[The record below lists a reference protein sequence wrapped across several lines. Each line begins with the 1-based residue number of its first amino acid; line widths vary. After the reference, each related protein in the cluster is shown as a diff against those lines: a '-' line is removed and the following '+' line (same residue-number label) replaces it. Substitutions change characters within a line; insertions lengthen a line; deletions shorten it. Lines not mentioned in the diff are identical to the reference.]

1 MALSFGG
8 VEMRVAVLGATGM
21 VGRTFVRLLAGHP
34 WFRVE
39 KLVASERSA
48 GRKYGELVDDSPEE
62 FRDVEV
68 TSLPEF
74 LRDPDVDIV
83 FNALPA
89 SISREVEGEL
99 AQSLPVFT
107 NARSHRYD
115 PDVPILVP
123 EVNLEHLEL
132 IEVQRER
139 RGWEGFIVTNPNCS
153 TAILTVSLAAL
164 RGFGIREVKVAT
176 MQAISG
182 AGYSGL
188 SALAI
193 QDNVIPSIPGEEWKI
208 ENESRKILGELDGVE
223 VKPAEFRISAMATR
237 VPVLHGHTEAVFV
250 KLEEG
255 SLEEVRE
262 AFESFDP
269 LGELGLPSYERPLV
283 YSDVPQPRLHR
294 DRGRGLTVTVGR
306 LEGSSGSF
314 KYVVTGHN
322 LVRGAAGGSVLN
334 AELAY
339 KLGYLK

>member
-1 MALSFGG
+1 M
-8 VEMRVAVLGATGM
+8 
-21 VGRTFVRLLAGHP
+21 
-34 WFRVE
+34 
-39 KLVASERSA
+39 
-48 GRKYGELVDDSPEE
+48 
-62 FRDVEV
+62 
-68 TSLPEF
+68 
-74 LRDPDVDIV
+74 
-83 FNALPA
+83 
-89 SISREVEGEL
+89 
-99 AQSLPVFT
+99 FT

-115 PDVPILVP
+115 HDVPILVP
-123 EVNLEHLEL
+123 EVNREHLKL
-132 IEVQRER
+132 IDVQRER
-139 RGWEGFIVTNPNCS
+139 RGGWEGFIVTNPNCS

-182 AGYSGL
+182 GAGYSGL

-193 QDNVIPSIPGEEWKI
+193 QDNVIPSIPGGEEWKI

-223 VKPAEFRISAMATR
+223 VKPAEFRISAIATR

-250 KLEEG
+250 KLKRGG

-294 DRGRGLTVTVGR
+294 DRGGRGGLTVTVGR
-306 LEGSSGSF
+306 LEESSGSF

-322 LVRGAAGGSVLN
+322 LVRGVPLEVRFSTPSWPTGS
-334 AELAY
+334 AI
-339 KLGYLK
+339 

>member
-1 MALSFGG
+1 MKA
-8 VEMRVAVLGATGM
+8 AVLGATGI
-21 VGRTFVRLLAGHP
+21 VGRTFVRLLAKHP

-48 GRKYGELVDDSPEE
+48 GKKYGELVEDSPEE

-68 TSLPEF
+68 ISLPEF
-74 LRDPDVDIV
+74 LKDPDVDLV

-89 SISREVEGEL
+89 SISKGVEEEL
-99 AQSLPVFT
+99 AQNLPVFT

-115 PDVPILVP
+115 PDVPILIP
-123 EVNLEHLEL
+123 EVNREHLNL
-132 IEVQRER
+132 IEVQREKR
-139 RGWEGFIVTNPNCS
+139 DWEGFIVTNPNCS

-164 RGFGIREVKVAT
+164 RGFGIIEVNVAT

-193 QDNVIPSIPGEEWKI
+193 QDNVIPLIQGEEWKI
-208 ENESRKILGELDGVE
+208 ENESRKILGELDGGE
-223 VKPAEFRISAMATR
+223 IKPAGFKISAIATR
-237 VPVLHGHTEAVFV
+237 VPVLHGHTEAVFI

-255 SLEEVRE
+255 SLGEVRE

-269 LGELGLPSYERPLV
+269 LRDLGLPSYERPIV

-306 LEGSSGSF
+306 LEESKGGF

-334 AELAY
+334 AEMAY
-339 KLGYLK
+339 RLGYLK

>member
-1 MALSFGG
+1 MK
-8 VEMRVAVLGATGM
+8 VAVLGATGM

-48 GRKYGELVDDSPEE
+48 GKKYGELVDDSPEE

-74 LRDPDVDIV
+74 LRDPDVDLV

-89 SISREVEGEL
+89 SISREVEEEL

-123 EVNLEHLEL
+123 EVNREHLKL
-132 IEVQRER
+132 IDVQRER

-164 RGFGIREVKVAT
+164 RGFGIREVNVAT

-193 QDNVIPSIPGEEWKI
+193 QDNVIPLIQGEEWKI

-223 VKPAEFRISAMATR
+223 VKPAEFRISAIATR

-250 KLEEG
+250 KLERG
-255 SLEEVRE
+255 SLEDVRE

-306 LEGSSGSF
+306 LEESNGGF

-339 KLGYLK
+339 RLGYLK